1 MGDKLLYTDPL
12 GNNLYIDE
20 LGSYVVDYPN
30 DSSET
35 FEKEELPFQVGD
47 TANGV
52 NGVTNE
58 LLIEAVTHRLERL
71 EVKKPSIHNRLAIIL
86 LKAAGNILAAK
97 DEDEKLHESLKG
109 DKLTDG
115 DENALEVYR
124 WQSVIR
130 TVQEATK
137 GMQTALSQTYRNG
150 SKVRSV
156 DFKRIR
162 HPIIA
167 KLFK

>member
-1 MGDKLLYTDPL
+1 MGDKQLYTDPL
-12 GNNLYIDE
+12 GNTLYIDE
-20 LGSYVVDYPN
+20 LGSYVVDYPTN
-30 DSSET
+30 GSET

-58 LLIEAVTHRLERL
+58 LLIKAVTHRLERL
-71 EVKKPSIHNRLAIIL
+71 EVKKSSVHNRLAIIL
-86 LKAAGNILAAK
+86 LTAVSSILDAK
-97 DEDEKLHESLKG
+97 DRDEKLNESLKD

-124 WQSVIR
+124 WQGVIK
-130 TVQEATK
+130 TVQEVTK
-137 GMQTALSQTYRNG
+137 GMQAALSQTYRNG
-150 SKVRSV
+150 SKMRSV
-156 DFKRIR
+156 DFKRIK
-162 HPIIA
+162 HPIIE